1 MTRRSNS
8 SEKIEQNNDSNI
20 ELNKN
25 LLKNINLLTDFN
37 VNYFNKLKEDNNKLQ
52 EKIDDLNGTVKNLRK
67 RKYDL
72 MDKNRELKDIIS
84 LYEYAKETDSESRKN
99 KKQDNVKIP
108 KFRKYRK
115 NKESYDERI
124 TKNYLMNIN
133 SISSILELED
143 KWINI
148 RHNEELQRLFNL
160 IPPLKDLDNM
170 VGLEDIKKE
179 VLKKIIYYIQNPKND
194 EYLHTIISGP
204 PGVGKTQFAKIYAKI
219 FVHLGILQNNK
230 FIEVKRDQLVG
241 EYLGQT
247 APKTRKV
254 LESGMGGVIF
264 IDEAY
269 SLGNPEKR
277 DSFSKESID
286 MINQYLSEKKNE
298 FMMVIAGYE
307 KELKESFFSFNP
319 GLQRRFSTH
328 YNIKGYDN
336 KELTQ
341 IFNFKLTELNYEN
354 KIDNSDL
361 EDFFDKNKD
370 NFEFFGGSIEQL
382 INEIKYSH
390 SFRTF
395 YECNK
400 SRDIIK
406 QDLDKAFESYLVNKN
421 KTDKE
426 KYEPPF
432 GMYL

>member
-84 LYEYAKETDSESRKN
+84 LYEYAKETDSESRNN

-124 TKNYLMNIN
+124 TKNYLMNID

-170 VGLEDIKKE
+170 IGLEDIKKE

-400 SRDIIK
+400 SRNIIK

-426 KYEPPF
+426 KYEPPI
-432 GMYL
+432 GMYI

>member
-1 MTRRSNS
+1 MSNL
-8 SEKIEQNNDSNI
+8 KKND
-20 ELNKN
+20 LNTN
-25 LLKNINLLTDFN
+25 LVENINLLTKFN
-37 VNYFNKLKEDNNKLQ
+37 VNYFNKLSEENDKLRDKNKE
-52 EKIDDLNGTVKNLRK
+52 LNESVKNLRK
-67 RKYDL
+67 RKFEL
-72 MDKNRELKDIIS
+72 QDKNKELRETIDSLKFFEDYCS
-84 LYEYAKETDSESRKN
+84 TSNKRQKKENEIKVAR
-99 KKQDNVKIP
+99 I
-108 KFRKYRK
+108 RKYRK
-115 NKESYDERI
+115 NKDSFEDREI
-124 TKNYLMNIN
+124 KNLLLNIN
-133 SISSILELED
+133 NLESILKLED

-148 RHNEELQRLFNL
+148 RHNESLQRLFNL
-160 IPPLKDLDNM
+160 IPPLKELDNM
-170 VGLEDIKKE
+170 IGLEEIKKE
-179 VLKKIIYYIQNPKND
+179 VLKKIIYYIQNPVNE

-204 PGVGKTQFAKIYAKI
+204 PGVGKTQFAKIYSKI
-219 FVHLGILQNNK
+219 FVYLGILKNNK

-247 APKTRKV
+247 APRTRKV
-254 LESGMGGVIF
+254 LESAMGGVIF

-298 FMMVIAGYE
+298 FMMVVAGYE
-307 KELKESFFSFNP
+307 KELRESFFSFNP

-341 IFNFKLTELNYEN
+341 IFLFKCKELNY
-354 KIDNSDL
+354 DNQVSEKFL
-361 EDFFDKNKD
+361 HDFFEKNKE

-382 INEIKYSH
+382 MNELKYAH

-395 YECNK
+395 YEGNQ
-400 SRDIIK
+400 SRNIIED
-406 QDLDKAFESYLVNKN
+406 DLNKAFESYKSNKN

-426 KYEPPF
+426 KIEPPF

>member
-1 MTRRSNS
+1 M
-8 SEKIEQNNDSNI
+8 K
-20 ELNKN
+20 
-25 LLKNINLLTDFN
+25 
-37 VNYFNKLKEDNNKLQ
+37 
-52 EKIDDLNGTVKNLRK
+52 
-67 RKYDL
+67 
-72 MDKNRELKDIIS
+72 
-84 LYEYAKETDSESRKN
+84 
-99 KKQDNVKIP
+99 
-108 KFRKYRK
+108 
-115 NKESYDERI
+115 
-124 TKNYLMNIN
+124 
-133 SISSILELED
+133 LED

-148 RHNEELQRLFNL
+148 RHNESLQRLFNL
-160 IPPLKDLDNM
+160 IPPLKELDNM
-170 VGLEDIKKE
+170 IGLEEIKKE
-179 VLKKIIYYIQNPKND
+179 VLKKIIYYIQNPVNE

-204 PGVGKTQFAKIYAKI
+204 PGVGKTQFAKIYSKI
-219 FVHLGILQNNK
+219 FVYLGILKNNK

-247 APKTRKV
+247 APRTRKV
-254 LESGMGGVIF
+254 LESAMGGVIF

-298 FMMVIAGYE
+298 FMMVVAGYE
-307 KELKESFFSFNP
+307 KELRESFFSFNP

-341 IFNFKLTELNYEN
+341 IFLFKCQELNY
-354 KIDNSDL
+354 DNQVSEKFL
-361 EDFFDKNKD
+361 HDFFEKNKE

-382 INEIKYSH
+382 MNELKYAH

-395 YECNK
+395 YEGNQ
-400 SRDIIK
+400 SRNIIED
-406 QDLDKAFESYLVNKN
+406 DLNKAFESYKSNKN

-426 KYEPPF
+426 KIEPPF

>member
-1 MTRRSNS
+1 MSNL
-8 SEKIEQNNDSNI
+8 KKND
-20 ELNKN
+20 LNTN
-25 LLKNINLLTDFN
+25 LVENINLLTKFN
-37 VNYFNKLKEDNNKLQ
+37 VNYFNKLSEENEKLKEKNK
-52 EKIDDLNGTVKNLRK
+52 DLNDSVKNLRK
-67 RKYDL
+67 RKFEL
-72 MDKNRELKDIIS
+72 QDKNRELKETIDS
-84 LYEYAKETDSESRKN
+84 LKFFEECCSTSN
-99 KKQDNVKIP
+99 KKQKKENEIKVTRIRRYRRNKDSFEDREVK
-108 KFRKYRK
+108 
-115 NKESYDERI
+115 N
-124 TKNYLMNIN
+124 LLLNIN
-133 SISSILELED
+133 NLASILNLED

-148 RHNEELQRLFNL
+148 RHNESLQRLFNL
-160 IPPLKDLDNM
+160 IPPLKELDNM
-170 VGLEDIKKE
+170 IGLEDIKKE
-179 VLKKIIYYIQNPKND
+179 VLKKIIYYIQNPVNE

-204 PGVGKTQFAKIYAKI
+204 PGVGKTQFAKIYSKI
-219 FVHLGILQNNK
+219 FVYLGILKNNK

-247 APKTRKV
+247 APRTRKV
-254 LESGMGGVIF
+254 LESAMGGVIF

-298 FMMVIAGYE
+298 FMMVVAGYE
-307 KELKESFFSFNP
+307 KELRESFFSFNP

-341 IFNFKLTELNYEN
+341 IFLFKCKELNY
-354 KIDNSDL
+354 DNQVSEKFL
-361 EDFFDKNKD
+361 HDFFEKNKS

-382 INEIKYSH
+382 INELKYAH

-395 YECNK
+395 YEDNQ
-400 SRDIIK
+400 SRNIIED
-406 QDLDKAFESYLVNKN
+406 DLNKAFECYKSNKN

-426 KYEPPF
+426 KLEPPF